1 MSKTYWEKL
10 KDPRWQ
16 KKRLEI
22 MERDKFTC
30 QHCSSSEKTLN
41 VHHKF
46 YKKRAEPW
54 DYEDWQLI
62 TLCED
67 CHGTL
72 EGDIKTTASFMADC
86 NYRRNLIMQYL
97 HAHDDA
103 GTDPNPVGGA
113 ISMAAMSFSEF
124 LGEIIAVKEDPK
136 ITDSRTV
143 HRTLHEVF
151 GRLTRDCA
159 LALEGVGQMV
169 IKAHSGE

>member
-1 MSKTYWEKL
+1 MSARAYWEKL

-30 QHCSSSEKTLN
+30 QHCWSTEKTLN

-46 YKKRAEPW
+46 YKKKAEPW

-72 EGDIKTTASFMADC
+72 GEDIKDVAAFMSEC
-86 NYRRNLIMQYL
+86 NYHRELLIQYMK
-97 HAHDDA
+97 AHSEA
-103 GTDPNPVGGA
+103 GTDPCPAGGA
-113 ISMAAMSFSEF
+113 ISMAVMSFSEF
-124 LGEIIAVKEDPK
+124 LGELITVKGNPRLTDPQT
-136 ITDSRTV
+136 I
-143 HRTLHEVF
+143 HRALHEVF
-151 GRLTRDCA
+151 GRLVRDCA
-159 LALEGVGQMV
+159 LALDGVQQMV
-169 IKAHSGE
+169 IKARE